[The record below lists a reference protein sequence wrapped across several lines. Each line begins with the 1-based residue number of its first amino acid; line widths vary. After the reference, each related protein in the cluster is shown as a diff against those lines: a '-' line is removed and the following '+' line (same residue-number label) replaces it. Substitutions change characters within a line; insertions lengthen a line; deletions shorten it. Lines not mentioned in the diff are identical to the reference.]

1 VVELEDSEQ
10 EMQRKGRVRLQLF
23 MEGEGDFIFGDA
35 DNLRAMEESSGD
47 DIEDLPRLGPEDAS
61 EMNCLIA
68 GQSGGIRGPMI
79 GNPAAACHGWSKLV
93 EIAEAFKGIET
104 GKAPWW

>member
-1 VVELEDSEQ
+1 MESEDDL
-10 EMQRKGRVRLQLF
+10 V
-23 MEGEGDFIFGDA
+23 FGDT
-35 DNLRAMEESSGD
+35 DNLRAMEEPSGD

-61 EMNCLIA
+61 EMGCLIA
-68 GQSGGIRGPMI
+68 SQGGGVRGPTI
-79 GNPAAACHGWSKLV
+79 SNPAASCHCWSKLV